1 MRNQGVVGMTE
12 LSTPPDREVE
22 WMFLTHRDTP
32 RRRRQIT
39 VRARSWFAARDIA
52 AMKLRVG
59 RDEVEV
65 VR

>member
-1 MRNQGVVGMTE
+1 MTE

-22 WMFLTHRDTP
+22 WIFLEPKVPP

-39 VRARSWFAARDIA
+39 VRARSWFAARDLA
-52 AMKLRVG
+52 AKALRVC

>member
-1 MRNQGVVGMTE
+1 MTE

-22 WMFLTHRDTP
+22 WEFRFVLRV
-32 RRRRQIT
+32 RQEKRPGAQW
-39 VRARSWFAARDIA
+39 VRIWARSWFAARDLA
-52 AMKLRVG
+52 AAALGVG

>member
-1 MRNQGVVGMTE
+1 MTE

-22 WMFLTHRDTP
+22 WMFRTRLDRRK
-32 RRRRQIT
+32 RRRWAK
-39 VRARSWFAARDIA
+39 VRARSWFAARDLA
-52 AMKLRVG
+52 AAALGVG

>member
-1 MRNQGVVGMTE
+1 MTE

-22 WMFLTHRDTP
+22 WKVRKWGD
-32 RRRRQIT
+32 RRFRLR

>member
-1 MRNQGVVGMTE
+1 MTE

-22 WMFLTHRDTP
+22 WRFRTRLDEHGK
-32 RRRRQIT
+32 RRWAN
-39 VRARSWFAARDIA
+39 VRARSWFAARDLA
-52 AMKLRVG
+52 AAALGVG